1 MNTQQLK
8 TFVQVAENLNFA
20 RAAESLNI
28 TQSAVSRQIH
38 SLEEELDTKLLHR
51 TTRTV
56 RLTPAGIS
64 FLDDAKQILERLKYA
79 TAKIQHH
86 TTTAMQVV
94 SIGCGCEAYLDFL
107 YGILDVCLEE
117 MPAFHPFLRIISHRS
132 LLNLFY
138 QGEIDLLV
146 GFQNDVPLK
155 GNVVYEEL
163 LHTPLCCVFPRG
175 HAYTGKSEITEQD
188 LLSER
193 LVLCNSSALPSS
205 ASEYQNRIAGYLPP
219 ESVYFCDNFQAALTL
234 VRTGYGYCILP
245 QCRFPDEHLCY
256 IPLAGTAPL
265 SYGIFY
271 KKGVDNPP
279 LKKFISIAKRRRKE
293 DTLS

>member
-38 SLEEELDTKLLHR
+38 SLEKELDKKLLHR

-146 GFQNDVPLK
+146 GFQNDVLLK

-279 LKKFISIAKRRRKE
+279 LKKFISIAKRRLK
-293 DTLS
+293 

>member
-38 SLEEELDTKLLHR
+38 ALEEELDTKLLHR

-64 FLDDAKQILERLKYA
+64 FLDDAKQIIERLKYA

-86 TTTAMQVV
+86 TAAAMQVV
-94 SIGCGCEAYLDFL
+94 SIGCGSEAHLDFL
-107 YGILDVCLEE
+107 NGILDSCLKE

-138 QGEIDLLV
+138 QGELDLLI
-146 GFQNDVPLK
+146 GFQSDIPLK
-155 GNVVYEEL
+155 GNVVYDEL
-163 LHTPLCCVFPRG
+163 LHIPLCCVFPRG
-175 HAYTGKSEITEQD
+175 HAYAGKNEITEQD

-193 LVLCNSSALPSS
+193 LVFCNSYALP
-205 ASEYQNRIAGYLPP
+205 AGALEYQNRITGYLPP
-219 ESVYFCDNFQAALTL
+219 ESVYFCDNYQAALTL
-234 VRTGYGYCILP
+234 VRTGYGYCILS
-245 QCRFPDEHLCY
+245 QSRFPDEQLCY
-256 IPLAGTAPL
+256 IPLAGTDPL

-279 LKKFISIAKRRRKE
+279 LKKFISIAKRSVKE
-293 DTLS
+293 DFLS

>member
-138 QGEIDLLV
+138 QGEIDLLI

-175 HAYTGKSEITEQD
+175 HAYAGKSEITEQD

-193 LVLCNSSALPSS
+193 LVFCNSYALPSS

-256 IPLAGTAPL
+256 IPLAGTVPL

>member
-38 SLEEELDTKLLHR
+38 ALEEELDTKLLHR

-64 FLDDAKQILERLKYA
+64 FLDDAKQIIERLKYA

-86 TTTAMQVV
+86 TAAAMQVV
-94 SIGCGCEAYLDFL
+94 SIGCGSEAHLDFL
-107 YGILDVCLEE
+107 NGILDSCLKE

-138 QGEIDLLV
+138 QGELDLLI
-146 GFQNDVPLK
+146 GFQSDIPLK
-155 GNVVYEEL
+155 GNVVL
-163 LHTPLCCVFPRG
+163 R
-175 HAYTGKSEITEQD
+175 
-188 LLSER
+188 
-193 LVLCNSSALPSS
+193 
-205 ASEYQNRIAGYLPP
+205 
-219 ESVYFCDNFQAALTL
+219 
-234 VRTGYGYCILP
+234 
-245 QCRFPDEHLCY
+245 
-256 IPLAGTAPL
+256 
-265 SYGIFY
+265 
-271 KKGVDNPP
+271 
-279 LKKFISIAKRRRKE
+279 
-293 DTLS
+293 